1 MILEFEEIIDNRF
14 TDEVKNIK
22 NKVKNSFKKEETFK
36 EGLIR
41 RKIINILGCSF
52 VSIIL
57 TFVINILGN
66 FNNIIFNFLFFASL
80 FVLLFSIFYGL
91 FLEEKYEKEENKIKL
106 PINNIIGY
114 YKMKKRNISAK
125 RVNKK
130 LNNLNKKQ
138 KEIIKFI
145 NDNRLYEDSSKK
157 IQKEI
162 LKKKINN
169 CSALQLKLNK
179 NILMDFI
186 NNLEDKKT
194 SASLENLINKRIK
207 CNVSLFEFENNAPQK
222 VINKKELINII

>member
-145 NDNRLYEDSSKK
+145 NDNRLYEDSSKR

-207 CNVSLFEFENNAPQK
+207 CNVSLFEEEK
-222 VINKKELINII
+222 IIKEGNRILIL